1 MDNSFLKKMV
11 WENDFQSLCDCV
23 HRTIDNI
30 ETILL
35 WQPEGDE
42 LKMKHEA
49 FIQKFAEDKGVL
61 QLIEVDEKMFSFKE
75 DQDVYIRF
83 NDRSLLF
90 KASIR
95 KMSNNKIQVLI
106 PKKFRIIENRKQSRS
121 NLLEQAI
128 KVKIDLNVRYKTKNS
143 SFTFDVLDL
152 NQDGLGIVFSIS
164 KAKHF
169 KAGDEV
175 FISSFGDVTLDT
187 RVRCEVMHVTK
198 TDKRAELVS
207 SREYKMGLKFID
219 EIPFFMNSYE

>member
-23 HRTIDNI
+23 QRTIDNI

-49 FIQKFAEDKGVL
+49 FIQKFAEDKGIL
-61 QLIEVDEKMFSFKE
+61 QLIEVDEKAFSFKE

-90 KASIR
+90 KANIK
-95 KMSNNKIQVLI
+95 KMSNDKIQVLL
-106 PKKFRIIENRKQSRS
+106 PRKFRIIENRTQSRS

-128 KVKIDLNVRYKTKNS
+128 KARIDLNVRYKTRNS
-143 SFTFDVLDL
+143 SFTFDVLDITR
-152 NQDGLGIVFSIS
+152 DGMGVVFSIS
-164 KAKHF
+164 KSKYF
-169 KAGDEV
+169 NVGDEV
-175 FISSFGDVTLDT
+175 FISSFGDVDLDT
-187 RVRCEVMHVTK
+187 RVRCGVMHVTK
-198 TDKRAELVS
+198 TDKSADLVS

-219 EIPFFMNSYE
+219 EIPLFMTIYE